1 MRLVSRRGLL
11 RTGMAA
17 GLIAASGMQAG
28 AQARGGTLRL
38 ALGGARATDSW
49 DARGPA
55 GAFMKCIGHGAVFDC
70 LTEIA
75 ANGQLTGELA
85 ESWEASPDAAVW
97 TFNLRRGVRFHNGAP
112 FTADDV
118 IASLA
123 LHSGGA
129 SPAAPL
135 VASIMQMNRLGDHQ
149 VAFVLE
155 APQADF
161 PFLMADYHL
170 QIYPHGD
177 IAGAM
182 AAGIGT
188 GLYRVDD
195 FVPGQR
201 ALLSRVEGH
210 YKDGGAGWFDSVD
223 VVALNDDAARMA
235 ALSEGR
241 VDAASGVPPQ
251 MVAQIAA
258 KRGLAVSEVAGNRH
272 WSLVAKRPA
281 LQQALKHAVNR
292 AQMLD
297 EMLLGHGAVANDH
310 PIGPANQYYDP
321 QIAQASYD
329 PDKARALLRG
339 AGLGQAEAE
348 GFVAAASGGD
358 GAPWHR
364 ALWSGRPTE
373 DWMFALGY
381 QTDWQDA
388 QFQSLLKAARSE
400 FDSDLRG
407 AMYSQMQAL
416 MAVQGSLV
424 APLYASYLHAH
435 STKLAHGEVVGNV
448 YEMDSAR
455 MIERWWFA

>member
-1 MRLVSRRGLL
+1 
-11 RTGMAA
+11 
-17 GLIAASGMQAG
+17 
-28 AQARGGTLRL
+28 
-38 ALGGARATDSW
+38 
-49 DARGPA
+49 
-55 GAFMKCIGHGAVFDC
+55 MKCIGHGAVFDC

-97 TFNLRRGVRFHNGAP
+97 TFNLRRDVRFHNGAP

-123 LHSGGA
+123 LHSGNA

-135 VASIMQMNRLGDHQ
+135 VAPILQMKRLGDHQ

-201 ALLSRVEGH
+201 ALLARVDGH
-210 YKDGGAGWFDSVD
+210 YKDGGAGWFDSVE
-223 VVALNDDAARMA
+223 VIALNDDKARMA

-241 VDAASGVPPQ
+241 IDAVSGVPPQ
-251 MVAQIAA
+251 MVAQLAT
-258 KRGLAVSEVAGNRH
+258 KRGLAVSEVVGNRH
-272 WSLVAKRPA
+272 WSLVATNPA

-292 AQMLD
+292 PQMLD
-297 EMLLGHGAVANDH
+297 ALLLGHGAVANDH

-321 QIAQASYD
+321 QIAQANYD
-329 PDKARALLRG
+329 PDKARVLLRG
-339 AGLGQAEAE
+339 AGLGQAEVE
-348 GFVAAASGGD
+348 QFISAASGGDGIVSAASASD

-381 QTDWQDA
+381 QASWQDA
-388 QFQSLLKAARSE
+388 RFQSLLRAARSE

-407 AMYSQMQAL
+407 AMYSEMQGL
-416 MAVQGSLV
+416 MAADGRLV
-424 APLYASYLHAH
+424 APLYATYLQAH
-435 STKLAHGEVVGNV
+435 TTKLAHGEVVGNV

-455 MIERWWFA
+455 LIERWWFA